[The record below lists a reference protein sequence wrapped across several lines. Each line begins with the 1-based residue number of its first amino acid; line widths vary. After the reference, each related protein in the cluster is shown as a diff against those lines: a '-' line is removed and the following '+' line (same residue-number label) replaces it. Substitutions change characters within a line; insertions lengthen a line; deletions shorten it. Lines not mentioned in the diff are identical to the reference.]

1 MNVEETNRKT
11 EKEQNAQTK
20 ETSLQKKRIFFDSLE
35 IFWELNRTHTFK
47 YINILL
53 FSCFLFT
60 TTTCGILPGKK
71 GKSNNW
77 WWALLGIPNGA
88 SFPSSG
94 SGVGGGPGSGNG
106 SPGSAP
112 APEGSDLFSISTNY
126 SQAIDD
132 PETKAEPIAGASFV
146 APPEMSHYGNVS
158 LTYPIH
164 TPPGRAGV
172 EPKLSITYSSTGGD
186 GWLGVGWSLG
196 LGNITRTPEY
206 GALYYDARDSFT
218 WNGTRLI
225 KVSGNTTNENGIYRA
240 EITNEDFLIFK
251 LSQIESGGV
260 WEVLDTS
267 GTKTIYGESSGDRI
281 YNPAI
286 PSQTY
291 SWYLSKT
298 EDKNGN
304 YLQASYDNSE
314 YSKNR
319 NLYLKE
325 IRYTGNTK
333 NGTSARQYVRFVTKQ
348 REDFYV
354 SNTPGFLMKMDR
366 ILERIEVGWDGG
378 GKVYEYIPEYETSP
392 DSGRPRIKNIQSS
405 KNTTKPEFFYQ
416 TSSRLLTWQNVINQ
430 TSSEIEEDPNSTQYF
445 EGDYNGDGISD
456 ILFFNPKSGN
466 WKAAEGRKEGGYNF
480 KLYANRYQGYDSLE
494 KIRFFKGNVSGD
506 YNGDGR
512 SDIAFY
518 LPSTR
523 DFIVAEHDGRVFQFQ
538 SYGRLM
544 NSVPDIFR
552 MEWFS
557 GDYDGNGLSDSVL
570 FDEPTGQWTLMLNKG
585 GSFEFL
591 RFSKK
596 FQNVFRN
603 DYLPDSNLDSSNTND
618 STKPGKDRDKVNL
631 LVGDYN
637 GDGRTDIS
645 LYDSRSGKWF
655 VGENHRNPNKND
667 SVYFQMQWKLY
678 KVFTAPEQSLFSHDR
693 FSGDFNGDGFSD
705 FLLFDRSSG
714 EWTLGE
720 TGNGTINFKIWS
732 RTPQFKTVTR
742 WLQGDFNGDG
752 RTDIGFY
759 SANDGKFW
767 IGESTQNGFRYK
779 IYSDMGY
786 GPDPDRIM
794 KTPLPK
800 DEVKIESG
808 KTSFSVSNNTKT
820 ILLSYKY
827 DGNLNYGKG
836 EVVFGGCFTSN
847 DCSSTP
853 ELLIFNRKENVWN
866 LKQGN
871 SFASRVNTSFN
882 PEGTGITSLF
892 GGKPDRYSNN
902 LKDEVLFYKKQGT
915 TNQFFVLK
923 NTNGTTFDLL
933 NLATLSDT
941 DVSKF
946 DPNNSGY
953 ALDYFENNTSQS
965 VLILDDQTTSG
976 TARFVLSGL
985 GGTKILTP
993 NGDLTPTDLN
1003 DLFQA
1008 GTNENRQRRK
1018 EFSFFSGKFTTTQA
1032 QLVIVDRRTTTHKW
1046 YLGTISGTQIQFKRL
1061 TGEFALP
1068 ITTSDYNLAS
1078 PAGIAYALTNT
1089 GEIVFGKTL
1098 DNGTSFT
1105 KVKINSTNIQ
1115 KNVYNAGVVGF
1126 SDRFDS
1132 GGNPIVVSGGED
1144 KLYDLS
1150 QSKVVSLPNNVLV
1163 KNLDRP
1169 DLIAQVYVFQWIQGD
1184 YNGDGLADIGIFHL
1198 KEPTWYFAL
1207 STGSVP
1213 DVIEKVKNGIG
1224 GIYDFEY
1231 SNSTKFDNTGE
1242 DDIPD
1247 LPTSYRVCTRV
1258 SLDDG
1263 FSNSITKN
1271 YEYKNGFAFSSFIN
1285 GKKESD
1291 YFGFSEFT
1299 VHEAY
1304 GERTTHKYHTTPY
1317 SDFLMNR
1324 ALAGAEKETRIIGND
1339 NNDYGT
1345 IQTTHD
1351 VKQIQYGVGVSGY
1364 LSVPTKIEKFLS
1376 GQRTT
1381 TQSSDIVLN
1390 GSKIRRKTE
1399 SVTDHFSDSVHGVT
1413 TTTNITDFETDD
1425 TTNQRRATRQTSL
1438 AGSSHEITSL
1448 LSYDSRGNQIKRVS
1462 SYTGTGLAPAN
1473 AHTTE
1478 FEYDNFG
1485 NRTVEKDTSGS
1496 PVRGNSYKYDDELQ
1510 QFVTQETKFGGSV
1523 VLTTTHQIGYGVA
1536 FGVPTLTTDPNG
1548 NKTFFEYDG
1557 FGRLI
1562 RTSSDTDAGTLTTA
1576 NYSYDASFPLSAKTT
1591 FPTGTGDPDFASRTY
1606 TDGMG
1611 RNIYTVK
1618 SASNGNFA
1626 ITGRL
1631 VYDGTGKVIRKGQ
1644 SNWASSGE
1652 IDRFVLHLEERNPTS
1667 FEYDPIGRIKKTILP
1682 TALGETSPTT
1692 ITTTYNSAFETT
1704 ETHSSGTSKRI
1715 VKDAKGEI
1723 LYVEDFASDGSAAKI
1738 GFCYD
1743 IAGNRIKKSDLNDSN
1758 AMSCPNTLAGVP
1770 TKDVSGRNQTYW
1782 SYDSFR
1788 KLRAQ
1793 SDPDL
1798 GVSSYN
1804 YNSFGDLTSSTN
1816 AKGVTTTLSY
1826 DSIGRILTK
1835 NIPEGNIVYTYDSFS
1850 GSENA
1855 LGKLVRIEDSN
1866 QNKTFSYDKLG
1877 RVKKEIRTIL
1887 ATSSGNSLPSETGG
1901 PYITE
1906 TRYDL
1911 LGRVTRIDYPEHPI
1925 SHGRMRACYEYG
1937 SAGYISGISVQV
1949 NTNGILPGYC
1959 NKDIVENIS
1968 YNEFGQ
1974 TANLRLGNGITT
1986 SYSYDV
1992 KGRMVRLNSSG
2003 DVGGSNKVLQDAVY
2017 SFNPN
2022 NNITNVANN
2031 TTDFNTQ
2038 YDYGYDGLGR
2048 LTSANG
2054 SYLGIAEGNLSRRFQ
2069 QSFEYSKNGNLSSKR
2084 FHDPGSGNVQDE
2096 WSYQYT
2102 NHQVTNIDSS
2112 RTGADA
2118 LTLQYDAN
2126 GNLTRQRDNVKDLT
2140 KRISVDSQDR
2150 ITQIQ
2155 DGNNA
2160 ILGSYWYDE
2169 SGFRIRRSAL
2179 EEKNSQFTN
2188 VEILYPSKFFG
2199 LEFIESEN
2207 VITSVN
2213 NVYLNGVR
2221 IAALNEAGALAYYL
2235 TDQVDSVSTVL
2246 DDEGNTLSLMQYLPY
2261 GETFV
2266 QRGDLNFSPKF
2277 NSQELDRESGF
2288 YFYNARYYDPGI
2300 GRFTSAD
2307 TIIDG
2312 EFDTQ
2317 GWNRFS
2323 YVKGNPI
2330 GAKDPTGH
2338 LAQLI
2343 PIAVRVGQGLAAAGM
2358 ALCSSGTINCGDMI
2372 PSKADKPRDTSVSP
2386 NDAKQMEKAGLDP
2399 LNTKKGSQNNIGDGG
2414 KNGGNAG
2421 VSNKGNNTGN
2431 GSGKSDIGSTRSSNK
2446 LAPYKDNPGDKIKAS
2461 AVGDHTSFKRDK
2473 DGNIFKYETYEKT
2486 KTGHFDPKVRFDG
2499 GKSDGSPGDAHRNKI
2514 TKEDISTPHIQG
2526 KDISGGVRYPTSS
2539 ETPNNPRF
2547 KK

>member
-1 MNVEETNRKT
+1 MRLRVILCITFLSFNLLTGAESPVSEKQERSSNVEYNETLKYKTTFLRKPPYLLI
-11 EKEQNAQTK
+11 
-20 ETSLQKKRIFFDSLE
+20 TSQL
-35 IFWELNRTHTFK
+35 
-47 YINILL
+47 
-53 FSCFLFT
+53 
-60 TTTCGILPGKK
+60 
-71 GKSNNW
+71 
-77 WWALLGIPNGA
+77 
-88 SFPSSG
+88 
-94 SGVGGGPGSGNG
+94 
-106 SPGSAP
+106 
-112 APEGSDLFSISTNY
+112 
-126 SQAIDD
+126 
-132 PETKAEPIAGASFV
+132 
-146 APPEMSHYGNVS
+146 
-158 LTYPIH
+158 
-164 TPPGRAGV
+164 
-172 EPKLSITYSSTGGD
+172 
-186 GWLGVGWSLG
+186 
-196 LGNITRTPEY
+196 
-206 GALYYDARDSFT
+206 
-218 WNGTRLI
+218 
-225 KVSGNTTNENGIYRA
+225 
-240 EITNEDFLIFK
+240 
-251 LSQIESGGV
+251 
-260 WEVLDTS
+260 
-267 GTKTIYGESSGDRI
+267 
-281 YNPAI
+281 I
-286 PSQTY
+286 PSH
-291 SWYLSKT
+291 SK
-298 EDKNGN
+298 
-304 YLQASYDNSE
+304 
-314 YSKNR
+314 R
-319 NLYLKE
+319 
-325 IRYTGNTK
+325 
-333 NGTSARQYVRFVTKQ
+333 
-348 REDFYV
+348 
-354 SNTPGFLMKMDR
+354 
-366 ILERIEVGWDGG
+366 
-378 GKVYEYIPEYETSP
+378 
-392 DSGRPRIKNIQSS
+392 
-405 KNTTKPEFFYQ
+405 
-416 TSSRLLTWQNVINQ
+416 
-430 TSSEIEEDPNSTQYF
+430 
-445 EGDYNGDGISD
+445 
-456 ILFFNPKSGN
+456 
-466 WKAAEGRKEGGYNF
+466 
-480 KLYANRYQGYDSLE
+480 
-494 KIRFFKGNVSGD
+494 
-506 YNGDGR
+506 
-512 SDIAFY
+512 
-518 LPSTR
+518 
-523 DFIVAEHDGRVFQFQ
+523 
-538 SYGRLM
+538 
-544 NSVPDIFR
+544 
-552 MEWFS
+552 
-557 GDYDGNGLSDSVL
+557 
-570 FDEPTGQWTLMLNKG
+570 
-585 GSFEFL
+585 
-591 RFSKK
+591 
-596 FQNVFRN
+596 
-603 DYLPDSNLDSSNTND
+603 
-618 STKPGKDRDKVNL
+618 
-631 LVGDYN
+631 
-637 GDGRTDIS
+637 
-645 LYDSRSGKWF
+645 
-655 VGENHRNPNKND
+655 
-667 SVYFQMQWKLY
+667 
-678 KVFTAPEQSLFSHDR
+678 
-693 FSGDFNGDGFSD
+693 
-705 FLLFDRSSG
+705 
-714 EWTLGE
+714 
-720 TGNGTINFKIWS
+720 
-732 RTPQFKTVTR
+732 
-742 WLQGDFNGDG
+742 
-752 RTDIGFY
+752 
-759 SANDGKFW
+759 
-767 IGESTQNGFRYK
+767 
-779 IYSDMGY
+779 
-786 GPDPDRIM
+786 
-794 KTPLPK
+794 
-800 DEVKIESG
+800 
-808 KTSFSVSNNTKT
+808 
-820 ILLSYKY
+820 
-827 DGNLNYGKG
+827 
-836 EVVFGGCFTSN
+836 
-847 DCSSTP
+847 
-853 ELLIFNRKENVWN
+853 
-866 LKQGN
+866 
-871 SFASRVNTSFN
+871 
-882 PEGTGITSLF
+882 
-892 GGKPDRYSNN
+892 
-902 LKDEVLFYKKQGT
+902 
-915 TNQFFVLK
+915 
-923 NTNGTTFDLL
+923 
-933 NLATLSDT
+933 
-941 DVSKF
+941 
-946 DPNNSGY
+946 
-953 ALDYFENNTSQS
+953 
-965 VLILDDQTTSG
+965 
-976 TARFVLSGL
+976 
-985 GGTKILTP
+985 
-993 NGDLTPTDLN
+993 
-1003 DLFQA
+1003 
-1008 GTNENRQRRK
+1008 
-1018 EFSFFSGKFTTTQA
+1018 
-1032 QLVIVDRRTTTHKW
+1032 
-1046 YLGTISGTQIQFKRL
+1046 
-1061 TGEFALP
+1061 
-1068 ITTSDYNLAS
+1068 
-1078 PAGIAYALTNT
+1078 
-1089 GEIVFGKTL
+1089 
-1098 DNGTSFT
+1098 
-1105 KVKINSTNIQ
+1105 
-1115 KNVYNAGVVGF
+1115 
-1126 SDRFDS
+1126 
-1132 GGNPIVVSGGED
+1132 
-1144 KLYDLS
+1144 
-1150 QSKVVSLPNNVLV
+1150 
-1163 KNLDRP
+1163 
-1169 DLIAQVYVFQWIQGD
+1169 
-1184 YNGDGLADIGIFHL
+1184 
-1198 KEPTWYFAL
+1198 
-1207 STGSVP
+1207 
-1213 DVIEKVKNGIG
+1213 
-1224 GIYDFEY
+1224 
-1231 SNSTKFDNTGE
+1231 
-1242 DDIPD
+1242 
-1247 LPTSYRVCTRV
+1247 
-1258 SLDDG
+1258 
-1263 FSNSITKN
+1263 
-1271 YEYKNGFAFSSFIN
+1271 EYKNGFAFSGFLN

-1324 ALAGAEKETRIIGND
+1324 ALAGAEKETRIVGND

-1351 VKQIQYGVGVSGY
+1351 VKQIAMAPGVVSY
-1364 LSVPTKIEKFLS
+1364 LPVTTKIEKYLS
-1376 GQRTT
+1376 GARTT

-1390 GSKIRRKTE
+1390 GTKISRKTE

-1462 SYTGTGLAPAN
+1462 SYTGTGLAPVGT
-1473 AHTTE
+1473 HTTE

-1485 NRTVEKDTSGS
+1485 NKTVEKDTSGS
-1496 PVRGNSYKYDDELQ
+1496 PVRGNSYKYDDELN

-1562 RTSSDTDAGTLTTA
+1562 RTSSDTDVGTATTA

-1667 FEYDPIGRIKKTILP
+1667 FEYDPIGRIKKTIEP

-1704 ETHSSGTSKRI
+1704 ETHSSGTSKRT
-1715 VKDAKGEI
+1715 VKNASGEV
-1723 LYVEDFASDGSAAKI
+1723 LYVEDFSTDGVQAKI

-1782 SYDSFR
+1782 SYDSFG
-1788 KLRAQ
+1788 KLRAE

-1798 GVSSYN
+1798 GVRSYN
-1804 YNSFGDLTSSTN
+1804 CNSFGDLTSQTN

-1850 GSENA
+1850 GSENSV
-1855 LGKLVRIEDSN
+1855 GRLVRIEDSN

-1877 RVKKEIRTIL
+1877 RVKKETRVIL
-1887 ATSSGNSLPSETGG
+1887 ATSSGNPLPTETGG

-1949 NTNGILPGYC
+1949 NTNGIFPGFC

-1974 TANLRLGNGITT
+1974 TSSLRLGNGITT

-2003 DVGGSNKVLQDAVY
+2003 NVGGNTKVLQDAVY

-2022 NNITNVANN
+2022 NNITNIANT

-2084 FHDPGSGNVQDE
+2084 FHDPASGNVQDE

-2169 SGFRIRRSAL
+2169 SGFRIRKSSL
-2179 EEKNSQFTN
+2179 EPKNNVFSN

-2288 YFYNARYYDPGI
+2288 YFFNARYYDPGI

-2338 LAQLI
+2338 LAA
-2343 PIAVRVGQGLAAAGM
+2343 PIVAGGVVLYALTQGTQGLGDKGESNAKFYERVYDE
-2358 ALCSSGTINCGDMI
+2358 LSSVKNILKPGKNVSNGLPKGSGKSNPIDQNG
-2372 PSKADKPRDTSVSP
+2372 KANSSVGNGKNSVS
-2386 NDAKQMEKAGLDP
+2386 N
-2399 LNTKKGSQNNIGDGG
+2399 
-2414 KNGGNAG
+2414 
-2421 VSNKGNNTGN
+2421 N
-2431 GSGKSDIGSTRSSNK
+2431 GSGKANEELTSRAARREAMRKEGIPTSQQPKSQSKN
-2446 LAPYKDNPGDKIKAS
+2446 AS
-2461 AVGDHTSFKRDK
+2461 GREYQ
-2473 DGNIFKYETYEKT
+2473 YEV
-2486 KTGHFDPKVRFDG
+2486 PKNGG
-2499 GKSDGSPGDAHRNKI
+2499 GKQTKSVQQQTMDRSHPNEKHWEAGKVKTDGPGG
-2514 TKEDISTPHIQG
+2514 E
-2526 KDISGGVRYPTSS
+2526 VRYNNYGRPKLDS
-2539 ETPNNPRF
+2539 EKSKVNYE
-2547 KK
+2547 